1 MAQRIF
7 ITGGAGFIGSHLADR
22 LLEQG
27 YQVVVYDNF
36 SDFYSPSEKRANVS
50 KRLKNPRYHLV
61 EGDILDYE
69 LLTSA
74 MKGADVVVHQAAQP
88 GVRFSIKNPEKTH
101 EVNVTGTLMVLKA
114 AEKNEVKKVVFASS
128 SSVYG
133 VPKYLPL
140 DEEHPTNPTSP
151 YAASKLAAE
160 KYCQV
165 FQTIHGLNIV
175 VLRYFSVYGPRMRP
189 DLSLRSFVE
198 RVLSG
203 QPPIIYGD
211 GNQSRDWTY
220 IDDAISATVAA
231 IEREEAVG
239 EVFNIGCGNRT
250 TVNQAAHMIISLLG
264 KEGEISPI
272 HEPAYKGDF
281 PHTQANIAKA
291 RKILG
296 YMPSVSLEEGVKRLI
311 EWCKTVRQMR

>member
-36 SDFYSPSEKRANVS
+36 SDFYSPSEKQPNVS
-50 KRLKNPRYHLV
+50 KHLKNPRYRLV

-160 KYCQV
+160 KYCQA
-165 FQTIHGLNIV
+165 FQTVYGLNIV

-250 TVNQAAHMIISLLG
+250 TVNQAAHMIISPLG